1 MICKA
6 VVTAV
11 FAPVLLAQ
19 FSGLSSSAD
28 GSSVYFASTL
38 RLKGAGP
45 PFNGKI
51 YMAGPDGSKLV
62 RAHDPAPAPIGSG
75 PCTSGGFSDY
85 LGAETSSNGALA
97 LFYRAGASA
106 GGCSFPVNTSA
117 TEIVTAAGSTMMPG
131 VVRLPSSGRYAI
143 VFLAATARPFT
154 PVTVSYLDLQT
165 GVQTVIAVPHFDT
178 PQSLQIPRGGGRVIA
193 NDGTAV
199 IAISDGFGGP
209 SIGYVVKPGA
219 PPQPFPVAGALPLL
233 IDASGTKVVYQ
244 NQGYWLLDLTTQQST
259 RLLGAEPQPAGL
271 SLSDDGR
278 LLEYLREGQVHVLD
292 TGSGA
297 DRMLTADGAG
307 ITEAALSADGSVAWA
322 VTGVGRLLRIR
333 TGDGSQTEIIGRTP
347 YLQPQAVAIVPGMTA
362 QLVGSGLS
370 DSTLNGTPPLQPF
383 LGPVTMWIG
392 ERKVPLVQ
400 VTPTSVAF
408 IVPWDISGPIRMLAE
423 TPGERTPFYYPEVET
438 VVGATLFP
446 VAGPIARQDWT
457 RTFSGPVN
465 TGEIIHVF
473 ALGFGPVSPEVPEGA
488 AAPSAEPFAR
498 VTQPLGCSNA
508 EVLYAGLAPYAVE
521 RIYQIDLR
529 IGPVAGYQK
538 FTCTLGAGAPFVFL
552 TLNVVQ

>member
-1 MICKA
+1 MIRKA
-6 VVTAV
+6 LFAAAL
-11 FAPVLLAQ
+11 APVLFAQ
-19 FSGLSSSAD
+19 FSGLSSTTD

-51 YMAGPDGSKLV
+51 YLAATDRVSLF
-62 RAHDPAPAPIGSG
+62 RAHDPAAAPAGSG
-75 PCTSGGFSDY
+75 PCTAGGFADY
-85 LGAETSSNGALA
+85 SGAETSSGGALA
-97 LFYRAGASA
+97 LFYRAGAST
-106 GGCSFPVNTSA
+106 GGCSFPVNTAA
-117 TEIVTAAGSTMMPG
+117 TELVTAAGSTTMPG
-131 VVRLPSSGRYAI
+131 VVRLASAGRYAI
-143 VFLAATARPFT
+143 VFLGATARSFD

-165 GVQTVIAVPHFDT
+165 GVQTIIAVPHFDP
-178 PQSLQIPRGGGRVIA
+178 PQNVQIPRSGRVIA

-199 IAISDGFGGP
+199 VGISSF
-209 SIGYVVKPGA
+209 SAQNTGYVVKPGA
-219 PPQPFPVAGALPLL
+219 PPQPFPIAGALPLA
-233 IDASGTKVVYQ
+233 IDASGTKVLYQ
-244 NQGYWLLDLTTQQST
+244 SQGYWLLDLTTQQST
-259 RLLGAEPQPAGL
+259 RLLGADTSLAGL
-271 SLSDDGR
+271 RLSDDGR
-278 LLEYLREGQVHVLD
+278 MLEYLHDAQVHVLD
-292 TGSGA
+292 TGSGV
-297 DRMLTADGAG
+297 DRTLTADPAP
-307 ITEAALSADGSVAWA
+307 ITEATLSGDGSFVWA

-333 TGDGSQTEIIGRTP
+333 TGDGSQTEIVGRTP
-347 YLQPQAVAIVPGMTA
+347 YLQPQAFSIVPGMTA
-362 QLVGSGLS
+362 QLAGSGLS
-370 DSTLNGTPPLQPF
+370 DSTLYGTPPLQPF

-392 ERKVPLVQ
+392 ERKVPLTQ
-400 VTPTSVAF
+400 VTPSSVAF

-423 TPGERTPFYYPEVET
+423 TPGDHTPFYYPEAQA
-438 VVGATLFP
+438 VVSATSFP

-498 VTQPLGCSNA
+498 LTQPLTCSNA

-521 RIYQIDLR
+521 RVYQIDLR

-538 FTCTLGAGAPFVFL
+538 FTCTLGGDAPFLFL